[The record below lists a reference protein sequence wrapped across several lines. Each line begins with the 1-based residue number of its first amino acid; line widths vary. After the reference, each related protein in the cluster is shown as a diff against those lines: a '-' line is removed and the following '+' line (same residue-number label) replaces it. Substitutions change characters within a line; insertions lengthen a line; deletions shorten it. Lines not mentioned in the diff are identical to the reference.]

1 MPPAHYPGGAMLPAT
16 RTRRTPRHRPWLPD
30 GLHGR
35 NRLYL
40 LDLSDMNLR
49 KFLFPFGFLLVCTGT
64 AVTGLY
70 LRADRLAHIPRSKT
84 SAAAQGMEKP
94 PPLLSFA
101 TTALGGFRGI
111 IADALWL
118 RAGRMQEQ
126 RRFVELVQ
134 LSDWITALEPDNDD
148 VWTFHA
154 WNLAYNIPVL
164 LSRPED
170 RWNWV
175 SNGISLL
182 RDRGIPINPSSAA
195 LKRELGWIFQHKI
208 GLDSDPASP
217 YYRLQWARQ
226 IAPSLLPDGSA
237 PAPFSP
243 QAARL
248 AESARMD
255 ASVLRLF
262 EQRFGSPIDWRSPFA
277 QSLYWSALALENNP
291 PARET
296 LPCRR
301 MAYTSLIALCFRGTL
316 PPGDPNEPDW
326 HFSPT
331 PNPRLIPA
339 TQSYLEETLR
349 LFPFAGIRYAY
360 VGFLCDAILLYLQKN
375 DTRTASLY
383 HQKLQTFF
391 RELGAEEQAIPPLD
405 RFPETPPETYTALL
419 QSLGIQ

>member
-1 MPPAHYPGGAMLPAT
+1 
-16 RTRRTPRHRPWLPD
+16 
-30 GLHGR
+30 
-35 NRLYL
+35 
-40 LDLSDMNLR
+40 MNLR
-49 KFLFPFGFLLVCTGT
+49 KFLFPLGFLLLFIGT
-64 AVTGLY
+64 VISGLY
-70 LRADRLAHIPRSKT
+70 LRADRLAHAPRFET
-84 SAAAQGMEKP
+84 AAAQGMEKP

-134 LSDWITALEPDNDD
+134 LSDWITALEPDNDE
-148 VWTFHA
+148 VWCFHA

-175 SNGISLL
+175 SNGIALL
-182 RDRGIPINPSSAA
+182 RDRGIPVNPASAT

-217 YYRLQWARQ
+217 FYRLQWARQ
-226 IAPSLLPDGSA
+226 IAPALRPDGSA
-237 PAPFSP
+237 PAPDSR
-243 QAARL
+243 QAALL

-255 ASVLRLF
+255 ANTLRNF
-262 EQRFGSPIDWRSPFA
+262 EQRFGAPIDWRSPFA
-277 QSLYWSALALENNP
+277 QSLYWSALALDNDP
-291 PARET
+291 PAQED

-301 MAYTSLIALCFRGTL
+301 MVYTSLIALCFRGSL
-316 PPGDPNEPDW
+316 PAGNPNQPDW
-326 HFSPT
+326 SFSPL

-339 TQSYLEETLR
+339 TQAYLEETLR
-349 LFPFAGIRYAY
+349 LYSFAGIRYAY

-375 DTRTASLY
+375 DIQSASLC
-383 HQKLQTFF
+383 HHRLQVFF
-391 RELGAEEQAIPPLD
+391 QRLGAAENAIPPLD
-405 RFPETPPETYTALL
+405 RFPATPPDTFTDLL
-419 QSLGIQ
+419 RNLGIQ